1 MFVEKDGPT
10 ALRPE
15 LLRALSLSVEA
26 IPVPSSTGLDR
37 CCAALSGVW
46 NGKRGYVAVLVRNL
60 DVPEV
65 RRFVNE
71 EPIASESLLASAVDA
86 GLAFAESMGFTMDGH
101 AFQSLPEAQQRTR
114 LQAWNEVRKTARRPR
129 YLGPLTRPT
138 PAAPAA
144 TVPAAAPAPA
154 SVQAPRAPEPR
165 DDGQSGKSVL
175 GRLSIER
182 RTEDGRVHA
191 PATPIGRVRS
201 HF

>member
-71 EPIASESLLASAVDA
+71 EPIASESLLGSAVDA

-101 AFQSLPEAQQRTR
+101 EFQGLGEAQQRER
-114 LQAWNEVRKTARRPR
+114 LGSWNEVRKTARRPR
-129 YLGPLTRPT
+129 YLGPLTRPG
-138 PAAPAA
+138 PAAPA
-144 TVPAAAPAPA
+144 PGAAA
-154 SVQAPRAPEPR
+154 SAPRAPEPR
-165 DDGQSGKSVL
+165 PVEARDDGESGKAVL
-175 GRLSIER
+175 GRLSIVR
-182 RTEDGRVHA
+182 RTEDGTLHA